1 MFLTTMSSIWRNPWL
16 KILLEI
22 QMTTLLE
29 QDLFYWL
36 VPLFP
41 WFLKRHA
48 LNPGWWTIK
57 KPSVISS
64 IGKDPKRS
72 FEVAGS
78 SDVWNEINIT
88 CCGFELREITGFG
101 PEPPGIQKKRNPSE
115 LKIRWHQ
122 KVNGNIS
129 LNGDERD
136 LCKEIQDHF

>member
-1 MFLTTMSSIWRNPWL
+1 MSSIWRNPWL

-41 WFLKRHA
+41 WFLKSHA

-72 FEVAGS
+72 FEVVGT
-78 SDVWNEINIT
+78 SDAWNEINIT
-88 CCGFELREITGFG
+88 FCGFELREITGFG
-101 PEPPGIQKKRNPSE
+101 PEPPGIQKKKKSKWTENPQTPKSQWE
-115 LKIRWHQ
+115 HLLKWRW
-122 KVNGNIS
+122 KRS
-129 LNGDERD
+129 LQRD
-136 LCKEIQDHF
+136 SGPLLAQSR